1 MNEMSKIETGLSLSE
16 SAAKRINALR
26 AKEGKPL
33 KLRVSVLG
41 GGCQGFKY
49 KFEFTEQTT
58 AEDRIFIRDGAEIVA
73 DDVSLDLLTGS
84 ELNFVE
90 SLMGSY
96 FEVRNPNAASTCG
109 CGTSF
114 SAK

>member
-1 MNEMSKIETGLSLSE
+1 MNEISRIETGVTLSE
-16 SAAKRINALR
+16 SAAKRINAMR
-26 AKEGKPL
+26 ESSGKPL

-49 KFEFTEQTT
+49 KFEFTEAVS
-58 AEDRIFIRDGAEIVA
+58 AEDQVFARNGAEIVT
-73 DDVSLDLLTGS
+73 DDVSLDLLTGA
-84 ELNFVE
+84 EVNFVE
-90 SLMGSY
+90 SLMSSY
-96 FEVRNPNAASTCG
+96 FELRNPNAASTCG

>member
-1 MNEMSKIETGLSLSE
+1 MNEISKIETGVMVSE
-16 SAAKRINALR
+16 SAAKRLNAMR
-26 AKEGKPL
+26 ASAGKPL

-49 KFEFTEQTT
+49 KFDFTEQTNP
-58 AEDRIFIRDGAEIVA
+58 EDQVFARDGAEVVT
-73 DDVSLDLLTGS
+73 DDVSLDLLVGS
-84 ELNFVE
+84 EVNYVE
-90 SLMGSY
+90 TLMNSY

>member
-1 MNEMSKIETGLSLSE
+1 MNEISRIETGLTVSE
-16 SAAKRINALR
+16 SAARRIKAMQ
-26 AKEGKPL
+26 AKDGKPL
-33 KLRVSVLG
+33 KLRVAVLG

-49 KFEFTEQTT
+49 KFEFTDQVTGD
-58 AEDRIFIRDGAEIVA
+58 DRVFERDGAEIVA
-73 DDVSLDLLTGS
+73 DDVSLDLLVGS
-84 ELNFVE
+84 EVNFVE
-90 SLMGSY
+90 TLMGSY